1 VDALRQAEAKVL
13 TPPYQPTSH
22 PLLDPISIIQSFYVS
37 AERVSRR
44 LGFNPDAP
52 RLLNKVTE
60 TR

>member
-1 VDALRQAEAKVL
+1 V
-13 TPPYQPTSH
+13 PSYHPTGH

-44 LGFNPDAP
+44 LGLDPDTP
-52 RLLNKVTE
+52 RLLNKVTQ

>member
-1 VDALRQAEAKVL
+1 V
-13 TPPYQPTSH
+13 PPYQPTAH

-44 LGFNPDAP
+44 LGFDPDAP